1 MGKKKNV
8 ENETTQGVVAFSDV
22 YKGSLD
28 SHGRLTDY
36 LNEEMIIK
44 DVEFTELGN
53 YGDVAIATVEVKNV
67 ERRLHTFSQVLIKQL
82 KAIEDVL
89 KEGKVVKARLV
100 KRKRYYTFE

>member
-8 ENETTQGVVAFSDV
+8 ENETTQGVVAFSDI
-22 YKGSLD
+22 YKGSLESD
-28 SHGRLTDY
+28 GQLADY

-53 YGDVAIATVEVKNV
+53 YGDVAIVTVEVKNV
-67 ERRLHTFSQVLIKQL
+67 ERRLHTFSKVLIRQL
-82 KAIEDVL
+82 KAIESTL